1 MIPRNMVKAVPILAT
16 MAALTL
22 SSQETPKVVLDES
35 KPIVY
40 IKFDHAGPREPVEDG
55 EPKLGLWLRIV
66 NNSVIPID
74 VEVMNTATKSGLQL
88 LPDIIT
94 PIEQKIPQSRPAH
107 ERMAMGYASGMGT
120 AQTISPGKDLT
131 FSVPVNHVSPN
142 WFMQVPFR
150 FNLPPVKEG
159 GQPICYASFVWE
171 DLPQAYRD
179 TNGGHSG
186 SAETRP
192 GNTLL
197 HESGHVDPPKPQ

>member
-1 MIPRNMVKAVPILAT
+1 MIPWNVFKAVPILVMMT
-16 MAALTL
+16 ALTL
-22 SSQETPKVVLDES
+22 SSQEVPKVVLNVA

-40 IKFDHAGPREPVEDG
+40 VEFDHTGPREPVEDG
-55 EPKLGLWLRIV
+55 EPKLGLWLRLV

-74 VEVMNTATKSGLQL
+74 VEVMNTATKSGFLL
-88 LPDIIT
+88 LPDVIT
-94 PIEQKIPQSRPAH
+94 PIEQRIPQSGPTH
-107 ERMAMGYASGMGT
+107 ERMPLGYASGLGT
-120 AQTISPGKDLT
+120 VQTISPGKDLV

-150 FNLPPVKEG
+150 FSLPPVKEG
-159 GQPICYASFVWE
+159 GQPICYAPFIWE
-171 DLPQAYRD
+171 DLPQSYREL
-179 TNGGHSG
+179 NGGHSG